1 MDYSSV
7 RTLQNTSKPITFR
20 TPLPRISVA
29 LVSAISIRFN
39 SMRHGFMA
47 WRKLVDKGLCVLTG
61 CLFCPW
67 LQVVST
73 YGFFSLFV
81 THWRLLMVCHIS
93 TWPLFSHWWSKCR
106 IFFHPFVFLQLLQ
119 RVCED
124 LYLRRIAV
132 VLLLLYSERL
142 LLSLFRPLYP
152 FSHSHCK

>member
-106 IFFHPFVFLQLLQ
+106 IFFPPFCFSSASPACVWRSILAQN
-119 RVCED
+119 CSSTTTT
-124 LYLRRIAV
+124 
-132 VLLLLYSERL
+132 VLGKA
-142 LLSLFRPLYP
+142 PLIS
-152 FSHSHCK
+152 FSAFISF